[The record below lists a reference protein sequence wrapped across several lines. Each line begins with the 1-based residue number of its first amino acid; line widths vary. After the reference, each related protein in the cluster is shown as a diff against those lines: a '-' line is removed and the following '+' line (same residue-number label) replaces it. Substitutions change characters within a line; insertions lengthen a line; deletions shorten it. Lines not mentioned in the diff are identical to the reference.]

1 MSRLILSTII
11 GGMIVAPFLCA
22 PRASAQGVNVPDRF
36 SYAAKFV
43 CGTSPTPTANP
54 PSEPVVKKGN
64 YATAINIH
72 NPWANTVIITK
83 QVVIAAAERYPDT
96 RQIPPTKRI
105 TDKLPAEQAMYVDC
119 QEIVHLLVLSG
130 AAVPAPFMEG
140 FVIIDSYSSSPLT
153 GDMPTELD
161 VVTVTTTASATS
173 AAGAAP
179 GSDVNSHEIT
189 AVQGRKLPKGS
200 WPF

>member
-1 MSRLILSTII
+1 MSKQIRNTVLL
-11 GGMIVAPFLCA
+11 GMAAVPFLFA
-22 PRASAQGVNVPDRF
+22 PVASAQVDLPDRF

-43 CGTSPTPTANP
+43 CGTSPTPTTNP

-64 YATAINIH
+64 YATAVNIH
-72 NPWANTVIITK
+72 NPFANTIAITK

-96 RQIPPTKRI
+96 RQIPPTKRV
-105 TDKLPAEQAMYVDC
+105 TDKLPGGQAMYVDC

-140 FVIIDSYSSSPLT
+140 FVVIDSYLPSPN
-153 GDMPTELD
+153 GAVATELD
-161 VVTVTTTASATS
+161 VVTVTTTASAFS
-173 AAGAAP
+173 PAGAAP
-179 GSDVNSHEIT
+179 GSDVNNHEIT
-189 AVQGRKLPKGS
+189 QVPGRRLPKGS

>member
-1 MSRLILSTII
+1 MNKQIRSTII
-11 GGMIVAPFLCA
+11 AGMAVAPFLFT
-22 PRASAQGVNVPDRF
+22 PIVSAQVNLPDRF

-43 CGTSPTPTANP
+43 CGTSPTPTTNP

-64 YATAINIH
+64 YATAVNLR
-72 NPWANTVIITK
+72 NPFASVATITK

-96 RQIPPTKRI
+96 KQIPPTRRV
-105 TDKLPAEQAMYVDC
+105 TDKLPPGQAMYVDC

-140 FVIIDSYSSSPLT
+140 FLVIDSFTASAT
-153 GDMPTELD
+153 AGDMPLELD
-161 VVTVTTTASATS
+161 VVTVTTTAASS
-173 AAGAAP
+173 NPAGAAP

-189 AVQGRKLPKGS
+189 PVQGRKLPRGS